1 MQEAIGKA
9 PGTNF
14 FLFGKNAQTMLLI
27 ADSGSTKTD
36 WVLVDEANGQRSLS
50 TIGFNPLYHSEEF
63 IAEVCRKE
71 FDAGK
76 MPYAE
81 VGAVYYYGASVWDE
95 EKADKIK
102 KALSQLFHKAH
113 IEVEHDLLGAGRAAC
128 GREPGI
134 ACIIG
139 TGSNTCLF
147 DGVDVTD
154 NITNL
159 GYFAGDEGSGAHL
172 GKSLVKAYF
181 YRELPPDLTRAL
193 EAIYPGGKAEFL
205 EHIYE
210 KPSPNVFLASLTRF
224 LHDNI
229 HHFFIQ
235 KLVYDCFAEFID
247 RHVRKY
253 PGHLTYP
260 IHFIGSVAYHFREML
275 TLILEERCMNPG
287 RFVQKPIDRLVEFH
301 TTKD

>member
-1 MQEAIGKA
+1 
-9 PGTNF
+9 
-14 FLFGKNAQTMLLI
+14 LLI

-36 WVLVDEANGQRSLS
+36 WVLADEKGNLRAFS
-50 TIGFNPLYHSEEF
+50 TVGFNPLYHSESF
-63 IAEVCRKE
+63 IAEACRTV
-71 FDAGK
+71 FDPES
-76 MPYAE
+76 MPYE
-81 VGAVYYYGASVWDE
+81 AVEAIHYYGASVWDA
-95 EKADKIK
+95 EKAAKIQA
-102 KALSQLFHKAH
+102 ALAQLFQRAE

-147 DGVDVTD
+147 DGVDVID

-172 GKSLVKAYF
+172 GKALVKAYF
-181 YRELPPDLTRAL
+181 YRELPPLLKAAL
-193 EAIYPGGKAEFL
+193 ESRYPGGKQEFL
-205 EHIYE
+205 ENIYE

-224 LHDNI
+224 LHEHID
-229 HHFFIQ
+229 HLFVQ
-235 KLVYDCFAEFID
+235 KLVYRCFATFID

-260 IHFIGSVAYHFREML
+260 IHFIGSVAFHFRDIL

-301 TTKD
+301 TARD

>member
-1 MQEAIGKA
+1 
-9 PGTNF
+9 
-14 FLFGKNAQTMLLI
+14 MLLI

-36 WVLVDEANGQRSLS
+36 WVLADKTGGLRSMS
-50 TIGFNPLYHSEEF
+50 TIGFNPLYHSEDF
-63 IAEVCRKE
+63 IADACKEV
-71 FDAGK
+71 FDAEK
-76 MPYAE
+76 MPYRE
-81 VGAVYYYGASVWDE
+81 VETIFYYGASVWDE
-95 EKADKIK
+95 EKAEKIK
-102 KALSQLFHKAH
+102 RAFIRLFPQAH

-147 DGVDVTD
+147 DGIEVID

-181 YRELPPDLTRAL
+181 YRELPPELLLAF
-193 EAIYPGGKAEFL
+193 ESCYPGGKAELL
-205 EHIYE
+205 ENIYE

-224 LHDNI
+224 LHD
-229 HHFFIQ
+229 HLDHFFVQ
-235 KLVYDCFAEFID
+235 KLIYTCFAEFID

-260 IHFIGSVAYHFREML
+260 IHFIGSVAFHFRYIL
-275 TLILEERCMNPG
+275 TLILQERNMNPG

-301 TTKD
+301 TA

>member
-128 GREPGI
+128 QRDIRGR
-134 ACIIG
+134 
-139 TGSNTCLF
+139 
-147 DGVDVTD
+147 DR
-154 NITNL
+154 
-159 GYFAGDEGSGAHL
+159 AGDGGGDGAADIDAVARGEGA
-172 GKSLVKAYF
+172 
-181 YRELPPDLTRAL
+181 ERA
-193 EAIYPGGKAEFL
+193 
-205 EHIYE
+205 
-210 KPSPNVFLASLTRF
+210 
-224 LHDNI
+224 
-229 HHFFIQ
+229 
-235 KLVYDCFAEFID
+235 KLVAGGGQDQGIGRNADQRAGDDGPAGLGDAAGAGNEASCHE
-247 RHVRKY
+247 H
-253 PGHLTYP
+253 PG
-260 IHFIGSVAYHFREML
+260 
-275 TLILEERCMNPG
+275 
-287 RFVQKPIDRLVEFH
+287 
-301 TTKD
+301 

>member
-1 MQEAIGKA
+1 M
-9 PGTNF
+9 
-14 FLFGKNAQTMLLI
+14 MLI

-36 WVLVDEANGQRSLS
+36 WVLADNSGGLHALN
-50 TIGFNPLYHSEEF
+50 TIGFNPLYHDEDF
-63 IAEVCRKE
+63 IASACKSV
-71 FDAGK
+71 FDEAQ
-76 MPYAE
+76 MPYRE
-81 VGAVYYYGASVWDE
+81 VSAIFYYGASVWDE
-95 EKADKIK
+95 EKAAKIHG
-102 KALSQLFHKAH
+102 ALARLFPAAH

-139 TGSNTCLF
+139 TGSNTCLYN
-147 DGVDVTD
+147 GIEVVD

-181 YRELPPDLTRAL
+181 YRELPGDLKYAL
-193 EAIYPGGKAEFL
+193 EAQFPGGKSEFL
-205 EHIYE
+205 ENIYE

-224 LHDNI
+224 LHD
-229 HHFFIQ
+229 HLDHFFIQ
-235 KLVYDCFAEFID
+235 KLVYQCFVEFVD

-260 IHFIGSVAYHFREML
+260 IHFIGSVAFHFRNIL
-275 TLILEERCMNPG
+275 TQLLQERCMNPG

-301 TTKD
+301 TVKD